1 MESPN
6 PTPPSTTPL
15 ELAFASAIHASQ
27 DAIVIVDDRQQIVL
41 FNPAA
46 QRMFGCSEASAI
58 GSPLSRFIPERHRQA
73 HEAHVRRFDGPG
85 SAERP
90 MWGRAPIRGLRATGE
105 EFPARAM
112 ITRVEVPTEA
122 GPGRYFTAL
131 LHDLSRERDLEAELD
146 VQAVRMRS
154 VFDLAPIAIWLTDG
168 ESIVYANAVCAELF
182 AATDSRALV
191 GKSIF
196 ALLHPQSHRPV
207 REQMSQVWEKSDPVS
222 LVHERIVQLDGHHRD
237 VDIAMAAMPSHGRTI
252 LQMVITDISKRTQER
267 RMLERSRLEL
277 QRLSAKQV
285 DTREAER
292 RHIARELHDE
302 LGQRLSS
309 LKMELSSLAKTKR
322 SETADRITP
331 MLEMVDDTVAAVRRI
346 STDLRPMMLDDLGLS
361 AALEWLTHES
371 ARRMGLE
378 IGLKLD
384 EANLPTDEQGSITIF
399 RIVQEALTNVARHAH
414 ASRVQVEA
422 QRCGDH
428 LVLSVED
435 NGIGFSE
442 PCHRSDGSL
451 GLIGIRERVQILG
464 GHLEI
469 GNAPSGGARITVSM
483 PLAQT
488 VAISPD
494 MPLSRKS
501 TEFVPGAEMTRAA
514 PRSRRP
520 QLLEPSI
527 EALTHELRVHQVE
540 LQMQNDE
547 LQRAQVNLA
556 AARDRYA
563 DLYDFAPVGY
573 FTLDQTG
580 QIIDANLT
588 GAALLGTSRAS
599 LMGRSFSQCVA
610 SHDTDRW
617 QRHLSQA
624 FGNEGGHHI
633 ELMLQTSEG
642 GTFEGQID
650 SLRAIRA
657 ECQPTL
663 RVILTDITERRR
675 AEMDRHVAITTIGI
689 SEEQRRTFARELH
702 EELGQ
707 RLSTLKMD
715 LSGFQYQNER
725 RGSDQRIIEMMQTI
739 DASLE
744 AVRRI
749 VTELRPLMLDDLGL
763 NAALDWLAHESAKKS
778 GGTVTLSVEDTD
790 PPLDDARSVGLFR
803 LAQAALTNVMRHASG
818 QDVHIELRHRDGEV
832 VLVVEAQGSGW
843 PAIPLF
849 SPPDATQTLRNQA
862 HVLGGELSIDAGP
875 GIFRKITFRLTPT

>member
-1 MESPN
+1 MKLPG
-6 PTPPSTTPL
+6 PTPPSATPL
-15 ELAFASAIHASQ
+15 ELTLASAIHASEE
-27 DAIVIVDDRQQIVL
+27 ACVIIDDRQQIVL

-46 QRMFGCSEASAI
+46 QRMFDCPEASAL

-73 HEAHVRRFDGPG
+73 HESHVRHFDGPG

-90 MWGRAPIRGLRATGE
+90 MWSRIPICGLRANGE

-112 ITRVEVPTEA
+112 ISRVEVPGEA
-122 GPGRYFTAL
+122 GPRRYFTAL
-131 LHDLSRERDLEAELD
+131 VHDLSREHQLEAELD
-146 VQAVRMRS
+146 AQGKRMRA
-154 VFDLAPIAIWLTDG
+154 VFDLAPIAIWLTEG

-182 AATDSRALV
+182 AAADSRGLV

-196 ALLHPQSHRPV
+196 ALLHPQSHLQV
-207 REQMSQVWEKSDPVS
+207 REQMAQVLEKSDPVS
-222 LVHERIVQLDGHHRD
+222 LVHERIVRLDGSHRD
-237 VDIAMAAMPSHGRTI
+237 VDIAMASMPSHDRAI
-252 LQMVITDISKRTQER
+252 LQMVITDISKRTQEKQT
-267 RMLERSRLEL
+267 LERSRLEL
-277 QRLSAKQV
+277 QLLSAKQV

-309 LKMELSSLAKTKR
+309 LKMELSSLAKTSRREK
-322 SETADRITP
+322 ADRIRP

-346 STDLRPMMLDDLGLS
+346 SMDLRPLMLDDLGLC
-361 AALEWLTHES
+361 AALEWLTRES

-378 IGLKLD
+378 IELKLD
-384 EANLPTDEQGSITIF
+384 EANLPIDEQGSVTIY

-414 ASRVQVEA
+414 ASRVQVEV
-422 QRCGDH
+422 QRCGDQ

-435 NGIGFSE
+435 NGIGFGE
-442 PCHRSDGSL
+442 PCHRNDGSL

-464 GHLEI
+464 GRLEI
-469 GNAPSGGARITVSM
+469 GNAPSGGARIRVSM
-483 PLAQT
+483 PLAQS
-488 VAISPD
+488 VALSPKA
-494 MPLSRKS
+494 PHRRLSS
-501 TEFVPGAEMTRAA
+501 ATDPGFEVTRAA
-514 PRSRRP
+514 PRP
-520 QLLEPSI
+520 ELLEPSI
-527 EALTHELRVHQVE
+527 EALTHELRVHQIE
-540 LQMQNDE
+540 LEMQNDE

-556 AARDRYA
+556 AVRDRYA

-580 QIIDANLT
+580 QVIEANQT
-588 GAALLGTSRAS
+588 GAALLGANRAS
-599 LMGRSFSQCVA
+599 LMGRSFSRCIA
-610 SHDTDRW
+610 WPDSDRW
-617 QRHLSQA
+617 RRHLNQA
-624 FGNEGGHHI
+624 FSNDGGHRI
-633 ELMLQTSEG
+633 ELTLQTSEG

-657 ECQPTL
+657 ESAPTL

-675 AEMDRHVAITTIGI
+675 AELDRRVALSTIGI
-689 SEEQRRTFARELH
+689 NEEQRRTFARELH

-715 LSGFQYQNER
+715 LSTFQYQNEWH
-725 RGSDQRIIEMMQTI
+725 GTDKRIVEMMRTI

-763 NAALDWLAHESAKKS
+763 NAALDWLAHDSAKKY
-778 GGTVTLSVEDTD
+778 GVAVTLSVEDTD

-803 LAQAALTNVMRHASG
+803 LAQAALTHVMRHASG
-818 QDVHIELRHRDGEV
+818 QGVHIELRHRDGEV

-843 PAIPLF
+843 PVIPLF
-849 SPPDATQTLRNQA
+849 NPAEATDTLRHQA
-862 HVLGGELSIDAGP
+862 HLLGGELGIDAGS
-875 GIFRKITFRLTPT
+875 GSCRKVTFRLTPT